1 MTTPPTRPRGVPV
14 YSLAPKPYTTT
25 LPHRYAENSASA
37 EDECIVVYSFSTYYT
52 CAHAHT
58 RVRARALGRKTI
70 HNYTHYTQTA

>member
-1 MTTPPTRPRGVPV
+1 V
-14 YSLAPKPYTTT
+14 YSLGAKLYTTT

-37 EDECIVVYSFSTYYT
+37 EGECIVVYSFSTYYT
-52 CAHAHT
+52 HTCAHAYT